1 MQRSGLMKKILIS
14 LWLMLGSPFW
24 LYADDPA
31 QKFQGFNLEGYTDNG
46 EKSWELNGETAD
58 ILGSKIKISK
68 VDADM
73 YGEQKANLTAETGVI
88 DQASGNIHLEK
99 DVVITSERGT
109 QMQTDS
115 LDWNRNEDLV
125 TTQDDV
131 RITDQGLVVTGTGMK
146 AQPGLKT
153 AQIDEDVKVTAET
166 ESQNADERTVTITCD
181 GPMVINQTESSA
193 VFQDNVVAVRG
204 DQTLKADR
212 MEVYFDQEMNS
223 IKEMI
228 CIGHVVIIQGE
239 NQSFAEKAVYNAAE
253 QKLTL
258 SGRPKLILLT
268 EGTDGITAVG
278 N

>member
-1 MQRSGLMKKILIS
+1 MPRYWLIKTIAIS
-14 LWLMLGSPFW
+14 LWFVCGSSFW
-24 LYADDPA
+24 LYADEPA
-31 QKFQGFNLEGYTDNG
+31 QKFQGFNLEGYRDNG
-46 EKSWELNGETAD
+46 EKSWDLNGETAD
-58 ILGSKIKISK
+58 ILGSTIKISK
-68 VDADM
+68 VDANM
-73 YGEQKANLTAETGVI
+73 YGEQKANLKAQTGVI

-109 QMQTDS
+109 KMLTNS
-115 LDWNRNEDLV
+115 LDWNRSEDLV

-131 RITDQGLVVTGTGMK
+131 VITDQGLVVTGTGMEAK
-146 AQPGLKT
+146 PGLKT
-153 AQIDEDVKVTAET
+153 AQIQEDVKVTAET
-166 ESQNADERTVTITCD
+166 ESQNVDERTVTITCD
-181 GPMVINQTESSA
+181 GPMVINQAESSA

-204 DQTLKADR
+204 SQTLKADR
-212 MEVYFDQEMNS
+212 MEVYFDQELNR

-268 EGTDGITAVG
+268 EGEDGVTAFG